1 MNQAKSNIDF
11 FVQQKFI
18 SSKSL
23 LNAGFSYYRIN
34 QLIKTGILKK
44 INGTTFENV
53 NYSGDENDYLYAN
66 AYVSKGV
73 VCLMSAAV
81 YFGLS
86 TFRISQI
93 DVAIPKKH
101 RITMLPAWPNIKLY
115 YFLEQRYQLGIQE
128 ETIEGG
134 HFLIYNK
141 EKTVCD
147 LIYYRNKYGVEDC
160 LEVLKNYLKES
171 DRNLNKLIQYAE
183 KLSVYSIIST
193 YLEVLV

>member
-1 MNQAKSNIDF
+1 MNEAKSNMDF

-18 SSKSL
+18 TSKSL
-23 LNAGFSYYRIN
+23 LDAGFSYYRIN

-53 NYSGDENDYLYAN
+53 KYAGDENDYLYAN

-86 TFRISQI
+86 SFRISQI

-115 YFLEQRYQLGIQE
+115 YFLEQRYILGIQE

-134 HFLIYNK
+134 SFLIYNK

-183 KLSVYSIIST
+183 KLKVYSIIST